1 MSETSASL
9 VADLAAIVGTEH
21 VLTDPAQRRF
31 HSTDLSRE
39 GLMAVCVVQPGS
51 SEELKRV
58 VALATGAGHAVV
70 PRGGG
75 YSYTG
80 GYLPTHEGTVTI
92 DLRRLNRI
100 VEINEQD
107 LYVTVECGCTWREL
121 YEALKARGLRTPYF
135 GPMSGYWAT
144 VGGALS
150 QGSFFLGSSE
160 HGTVAESV
168 LSLEVVLA
176 DGSTLHTGSAGAVAE
191 QQAQASPFYRWYG
204 PDLSGLFLSDTGA
217 FGIKVR
223 ASLRLMPWPQHQR
236 YATFALDNL
245 AACTSLVSEI
255 GRGGLAAECYS
266 WDPTFVKSVG
276 ERTGM
281 LGDIKFLAGVVGAG
295 SSFLGGLKDAAR
307 IAMAGKRV
315 LDGSTYLVHVTIDD
329 LSAAGAE
336 ERLKLVQALAA
347 AAQAGEVEA
356 SVPRATR
363 GLPFI
368 DFKHHGQATKGIR
381 NLPTNAL
388 CPHSRAL
395 ELASET
401 GAFFKSHQAL
411 MDDHGITWGVIVFAV
426 GAQMICVEPLMYWP
440 DPQFMLHDRI
450 TERSNLAELAK
461 VSAPLPAAVVVA
473 EMRREL
479 VALYTRL
486 GCAHVQIGKSYR
498 WADTRQPEVLRA
510 MKAIKQVFDPARLMN
525 PDSLGL

>member
-1 MSETSASL
+1 VTAASPASL
-9 VADLAAIVGTEH
+9 VETLAGIVGAEH
-21 VLTDPAQRRF
+21 VLTDTAQRRF
-31 HSTDLSRE
+31 HSTDLASE
-39 GLMAVCVVQPGS
+39 GALAICVVQPADTP
-51 SEELKRV
+51 ELSRV
-58 VALATGAGHAVV
+58 VALCTGAGHAVI

-80 GYLPTHEGTVTI
+80 GYLPVEEGVVML
-92 DLRRLNRI
+92 DLRRMNRI

-150 QGSFFLGSSE
+150 QGSFFLGSSQ

-168 LSLEVVLA
+168 LSLEVMLA
-176 DGSTLHTGSAGAVAE
+176 DGSTLRTGSAGS
-191 QQAQASPFYRWYG
+191 QDHPSPFFRWYG

-217 FGIKVR
+217 MGIKLH

-236 YATFALDNL
+236 FATFALDNL
-245 AACTSLVSEI
+245 PACVNLVSEI
-255 GRGGLAAECYS
+255 GRRGLAAECYS

-295 SSFLGGLKDAAR
+295 SSFLGGVKEAAR
-307 IAMAGKRV
+307 IALAGKRV

-329 LSAAGAE
+329 VSSAGAE

-347 AAQAGEVEA
+347 AAKAGEVEA

-363 GLPFI
+363 ALPFA
-368 DFKHHGQATKGIR
+368 DFKTAGLATKGIR
-381 NLPTNAL
+381 NLPTNGL
-388 CPHSRAL
+388 CPHSRSQ
-395 ELASET
+395 ELASAV
-401 GAFFKSHQAL
+401 GCFFRERESRMAAE
-411 MDDHGITWGVIVFAV
+411 GITWGVIVFAV
-426 GAQMICVEPLMYWP
+426 GAQMICVEPLMYWS
-440 DPQFMLHDRI
+440 DPQFQWHDRI
-450 TERSNLAELAK
+450 AERSNLQELDK
-461 VSAPLPAAVVVA
+461 FDGPLPVAQTVAAL
-473 EMRREL
+473 RREL
-479 VALYTRL
+479 VELFTRM

-498 WADTRQPEVLRA
+498 WAETRQPAVLRA
-510 MKAIKQVFDPARLMN
+510 MTAIKQVLDPGHRMN
-525 PDSLGL
+525 PGSLGL